1 MAPAS
6 GRIPAELAQKCDP
19 DECAVRVSILKN
31 LALCL
36 LPALATAQETG
47 LWEISSR
54 KMLEQMNN
62 LPPEQRQMMEQ
73 VLAQQGVQ
81 LSGQGVRRR

>member
-1 MAPAS
+1 
-6 GRIPAELAQKCDP
+6 
-19 DECAVRVSILKN
+19 LKN

-47 LWEISSR
+47 QWEISSR
-54 KMLEQMNN
+54 NMLEQMNN